1 MRTIYEP
8 SGLAREYAPLA
19 LNIYNGCTHGCRY
32 CYVPAMM
39 RRTPEAFHSGVEFR
53 HGLLEALSAACRK
66 LKGDPRRIH
75 LCFTCDPFPEI
86 EPGMPDYTAYVLH
99 ILARHSMKICTLTK
113 APLRATEH
121 ADLLR
126 ACDAYFGVS
135 LAWTDDARCRE
146 YEPGAHSVS
155 ERMIGLQWAKCE
167 GLYTWASIE
176 PVVDPEQGLA
186 AIEVLIP
193 LVDEIKVGRLNHSQA
208 ANTIDWRKFAIEA
221 HKMLSGS
228 GKAFMLKSG
237 LKEFV

>member
-39 RRTPEAFHSGVEFR
+39 RRTPEAFHSGVKFR
-53 HGLLEALSAACRK
+53 HGLLEALPAACRN

-75 LCFTCDPFPEI
+75 LCFTCDPWPAI
-86 EPGMPDYTAYVLH
+86 GTAQRDYTAEVLD
-99 ILARHSMKICTLTK
+99 ILASHSMKISTLTK
-113 APLRATEH
+113 APLRAVWH
-121 ADLLR
+121 APLLR
-126 ACDAYFGVS
+126 TCDAHFGVS
-135 LAWTDDARCRE
+135 LAWMDDVRRQE
-146 YEPGAHSVS
+146 HEPGAQSVVD
-155 ERMIGLQWAKCE
+155 RMIGLQWAKSE
-167 GLYTWASIE
+167 GLHTWASIE

-186 AIEVLIP
+186 AIEALIP

-208 ANTIDWRKFAIEA
+208 ANAIDWRKFAIEA

-228 GKAFMLKSG
+228 GKTFMLKSG
-237 LKEFV
+237 LKEFI